1 MSATNK
7 NCSFVAKMMD
17 PNTSNFTEYHAM
29 QSAADVNNNFSIFN
43 DDPSLTLT
51 GKVFDTKVQ
60 ETLHGSGE
68 TVLRTNVRYT
78 GYNRTQMDQYL
89 QLLVDSGQAATY
101 DGTDTVPTGE
111 WAGYNDQN
119 ANVAT
124 GQAVSIFAAMQA
136 WVGTAEYFALSSTTE
151 RNNALAPIGSTGGA
165 GVGQDGMLCNNT
177 DAYVQ
182 LGTGTATADRAY
194 ALALISDKDQSS
206 QTFTEQYSGNINHM
220 IARAEPGNTY
230 KVSFWMKGTSAYVQ
244 PAGGSV
250 GHNSSYVHGAD
261 ENGNHV
267 ANWKDEHLSGT
278 DMFGPDGS
286 DYSIATPGQAEV
298 WIFGCDSSYSAFN
311 TGTGNNVYKT
321 ITEADN
327 GGHFTLTT
335 EEGIRMRLN
344 GWTDPGSSYN
354 TGTEQTQ
361 GTAIVKN
368 TWRYFEYTVTFSKDH
383 HANLE
388 YISMRLD
395 QDKNGD
401 AAFINVLGGIQYY
414 YYPGVEIANWCVEP
428 MNVSFIGNNGQRAS
442 ETNITFGG
450 QNADLTFD

>member
-1 MSATNK
+1 
-7 NCSFVAKMMD
+7 
-17 PNTSNFTEYHAM
+17 
-29 QSAADVNNNFSIFN
+29 
-43 DDPSLTLT
+43 
-51 GKVFDTKVQ
+51 
-60 ETLHGSGE
+60 
-68 TVLRTNVRYT
+68 
-78 GYNRTQMDQYL
+78 MDQYL
-89 QLLVDSGQAATY
+89 QSLVDSGLATTF
-101 DGTDTVPTGE
+101 DGADTIPTGE
-111 WAGYNDQN
+111 WAGYNDQDN
-119 ANVAT
+119 TVAT
-124 GQAVSIFAAMQA
+124 GQAVSTFAAMQA
-136 WVGTAEYFALSSTTE
+136 WVGVTEYNALSTTTA

-182 LGTGTATADRAY
+182 LGTGTATADRAF

-206 QTFTEQYSGNINHM
+206 QTFTEQYNGNINHM

-230 KVSFWMKGTSAYVQ
+230 KISFWMKGTSAFAQ
-244 PAGGSV
+244 PSGVSAG
-250 GHNSSYVHGAD
+250 NQSSYVHGAD
-261 ENGNHV
+261 ANGNHV
-267 ANWKDEHLSGT
+267 ASWKDEHLSGN

-286 DYSIATPGQAEV
+286 NNSIAVPGQAEV
-298 WIFGCDSSYSAFN
+298 WIFGCNSSYNAFG
-311 TGTGNNVYKT
+311 TGTGSNVYKT

-335 EEGIRMRLN
+335 EEGIRMQLN
-344 GWTDPGSSYN
+344 GGGDPGGFYN
-354 TGTEQTQ
+354 AGADQTT
-361 GTAIVKN
+361 GTAIVED

-401 AAFINVLGGIQYY
+401 SAAVAGTQYY

-428 MNVSFIGNNGQRAS
+428 MNVSFIGNNDQRAS

-450 QNADLTFD
+450 QNASLTFD